1 MPMIS
6 FGQSSKK
13 QETDHRNRPVAA
25 RGPLSERDAGFFV
38 REDFFSAGASY
49 PVIRRA
55 RPNSFRCSQE
65 KDGAMIY
72 DVKISARTKEDL
84 RVAVER
90 YYIIEVNGSKEVN
103 AKAISRALQDGD
115 IDLVKVIRKTRMA
128 F

>member
-1 MPMIS
+1 
-6 FGQSSKK
+6 
-13 QETDHRNRPVAA
+13 
-25 RGPLSERDAGFFV
+25 
-38 REDFFSAGASY
+38 
-49 PVIRRA
+49 
-55 RPNSFRCSQE
+55 
-65 KDGAMIY
+65 MIY